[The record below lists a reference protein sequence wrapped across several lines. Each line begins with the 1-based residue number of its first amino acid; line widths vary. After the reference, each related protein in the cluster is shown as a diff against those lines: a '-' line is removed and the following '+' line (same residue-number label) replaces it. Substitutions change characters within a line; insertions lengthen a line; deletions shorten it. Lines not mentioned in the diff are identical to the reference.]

1 MKQID
6 IDRQSIKEAI
16 DKVMKYA
23 DRYAFFQERI
33 ADAHDRGTTED
44 FFEAERD
51 AKKVRSELEEIV
63 NAALYAKEEKLRDLL
78 QFQET
83 VYTDCVCGQWME

>member
-1 MKQID
+1 MKEID

-16 DKVMKYA
+16 EKIMKAA

-33 ADAHDRGTTED
+33 AGAHDRGTTED
-44 FFEAERD
+44 YFEAERD

-63 NAALYAKEEKLRDLL
+63 NAALYEKEEKLRDLL
-78 QFQET
+78 QLEET
-83 VYTDCVCGQWME
+83 VYAHCVCSQWMG